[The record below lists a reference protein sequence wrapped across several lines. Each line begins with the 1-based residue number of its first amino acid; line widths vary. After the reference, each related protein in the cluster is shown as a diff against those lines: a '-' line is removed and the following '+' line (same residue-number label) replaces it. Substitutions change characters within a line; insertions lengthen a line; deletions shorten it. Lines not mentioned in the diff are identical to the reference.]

1 MNDALLSEVLGSP
14 PVRRWRATGGFTP
27 AERWIIG
34 LADGRSVFVK
44 AAVNELTAEWLRR
57 EHRLYAALGAP
68 YMPTLL
74 GWADA
79 DDFPILVLEDLSSC
93 FWPPPWTDE
102 RVASVLRTMRLV
114 AATRPPEW
122 LPRSVDSHWL
132 DRGWQSIADDPA
144 PLLGTGVATAAW
156 LEESLPGLVEAS
168 AVCRLEGEELCHF
181 DVRSDNM
188 CFRAD
193 GSAVLVDWNLA
204 EAGNGR
210 LDIAFWL
217 PSLEKEGGPPPEA
230 VLPDAGPE
238 AAVVAGFFAARAGL
252 PPIPDAPAVRP
263 FQLSQL
269 RFALPWA
276 CRALGLPEP

>member
-1 MNDALLSEVLGSP
+1 MDDALLVEMLGSA
-14 PVRRWRATGGFTP
+14 PVSRQRATGGYTP
-27 AERWIIG
+27 AERWIVE

-44 AAVNELTAEWLRR
+44 AAVNELTAGWLRR
-57 EHRLYAALGAP
+57 EHRLYAALRAP
-68 YMPTLL
+68 YMPAML

-79 DDFPILVLEDLSSC
+79 DDVPVLVLEDLSTC

-102 RVASVLRTMRLV
+102 RVASALQALRLV
-114 AATRPPEW
+114 AATQPPEW

-132 DRGWQSIADDPA
+132 NRGWQSIADDPA
-144 PLLGTGVATAAW
+144 PLLGTGVVSAAW
-156 LEESLPGLVEAS
+156 LESSLPRLVEAS
-168 AVCRLEGEELCHF
+168 VACPLDGEDLCHF

-188 CFRAD
+188 CFRPD
-193 GSAVLVDWNLA
+193 GSALLVDWNLA

-230 VLPDAGPE
+230 VLADAGPE
-238 AAVVAGFFAARAGL
+238 AAVVSGFFAARAGL
-252 PPIPDAPAVRP
+252 PPIPDAPGVRP

-269 RFALPWA
+269 RYALPWA
-276 CRALGLPEP
+276 CRALGLPG